1 MAVIDLAN
9 YALGQ
14 NDSQFEES
22 DLSDIKDK
30 FQVSESTQHLDMSRN
45 RLSII
50 PNELS
55 KLNILQS
62 IDLS

>member
-1 MAVIDLAN
+1 MLLQFIIVLLCIKTKKDCFFSESVEIMAVIDLAN

-30 FQVSESTQHLDMSRN
+30 FQVLKN
-45 RLSII
+45 
-50 PNELS
+50 N
-55 KLNILQS
+55 
-62 IDLS
+62 